1 MKRLLFPALFTIAL
15 LLYLSGCQKP
25 AQGPSAWIDQP
36 LDGDIFP
43 LEMLTFQAHASDL
56 DGVESI
62 EFFINQES
70 KLVISAGGGRLGQ
83 AMMEWMPSSPGVYT
97 ISTQAADSQGHSG
110 ALASV
115 TITITD
121 QLAQTAPEP
130 EIALEETLE
139 VEEEEEPIQK
149 AEEPVLPT
157 GPRVIPGRVV
167 NCRAQPGMDYPAVTW
182 LESGQEAAITGR
194 LADNS
199 WYQVRHPESQVEC
212 WVMAAI
218 VGVSGSLD
226 GVSVMPAPAAA
237 EQPASEPQSP
247 QPAADTTAPTISA
260 VYAAPN
266 VIYQQGCAGETQTAV
281 LTVEAQD
288 DGGIATVEAAW
299 SIGSKSGSVTLSK
312 VAKNRFEATV
322 GPINAAGTL
331 SIYGSV
337 VDKAGNWTPFIL
349 NVAVKCCIC

>member
-1 MKRLLFPALFTIAL
+1 MKRFLFSASFTIAVLFL
-15 LLYLSGCQKP
+15 LSACQTP
-25 AQGPSAWIDQP
+25 PQGPSAWIDQP
-36 LDGDIFP
+36 LDGDVFP
-43 LEMLTFQAHASDL
+43 IEMLTFQAHASDL

-97 ISTQAADSQGHSG
+97 VSAQAADSQGHSG
-110 ALASV
+110 ALASI

-121 QLAQTAPEP
+121 KGAQIPPEP
-130 EIALEETLE
+130 AMGLVDIPD
-139 VEEEEEPIQK
+139 EEEEPIQT
-149 AEEPVLPT
+149 AEEPASPES
-157 GPRVIPGRVV
+157 PSVIPDRVV
-167 NCRAQPGMDYPAVTW
+167 NCRVQPGTDFQVVSW

-199 WYQVRHPESQVEC
+199 WYQVRHPDSQVEC

-226 GVSVMPAPAAA
+226 GVSVITGPAAA
-237 EQPASEPQSP
+237 EQPAPEPPSP
-247 QPAADTTAPTISA
+247 PPAADTTPPSISA

-266 VIYQQGCAGETQTAV
+266 VVYQQGCAGETQTAV

-288 DGGIATVEAAW
+288 DSGIATVEAAW

-312 VAKNRFEATV
+312 VAKNRFEAFI

-337 VDKAGNWTPFIL
+337 VDKAGNWTPFTL
-349 NVAVKCCIC
+349 TVTVKCCIC